1 MPELVFF
8 VGKGG
13 VGKTTVSSA
22 YAVHVTAGSPQQ
34 SLLLST
40 DPAHSLSDVF
50 QARIGGAR
58 KLISAGSSRRLSAVE
73 VDSERVF
80 RSFID
85 EHREDLVDAVE
96 RGSLFTA
103 AEISSL
109 LDTALPGISE
119 MGALLAIDE
128 AIQSGKYSTIIVDT
142 APFGHTLRLFGLAQQ
157 FARLLDFLELA
168 AERDQVLAQHFGGRV
183 DRRGRDFIV
192 EWREKLQQ
200 INHALQST
208 QIFLVTT
215 GESFALNE
223 SIRCIRELENA
234 DPPLKLS
241 GIVLNRMVRQA
252 DDCRACESRVRE
264 EKKAARQLS
273 KAYRRVPLYQAK
285 DPGFPILGVAD
296 LKKLG
301 DSIFGKKAAKWR
313 SPKSTVNVAPVR
325 TSSTEWPMLS
335 APLTFVL
342 GKGGVGKTT
351 VSAALGWQARRKGED
366 EVQVCSVD
374 PAPSLDD
381 VFETEVGDEPR
392 SVLGDR
398 GFQASELDSV
408 ALYKSWVAEMR
419 ASIDAATSATGDGI
433 QIDLSYE
440 RKLFS
445 ELLEIVPPGL
455 DEVLAI
461 FRIIEASQGSRK
473 VIIDMAPTGHALE
486 LLRTPQRILVWA
498 RLLLKSLESHRKLA
512 LAREAA
518 VKIAELEVRARELS
532 LALKGSR
539 AAVYAVMLP
548 EPLPDRET
556 ERLLRYLQ
564 ATGIKPKA
572 VFVNRVFA
580 LVGNGKAKAECDR
593 CMNAAAWQAQ
603 VFTGLKKRLRM
614 KTVYVIPAFE
624 RGPAG
629 KQGLREIT
637 RKLWQLA

>member
-1 MPELVFF
+1 M
-8 VGKGG
+8 
-13 VGKTTVSSA
+13 GKTTVSSA
-22 YAVHVTAGSPQQ
+22 YAVHVAAGPRQRI
-34 SLLLST
+34 LLVST
-40 DPAHSLSDVF
+40 DPAHSLSDIF
-50 QARIGGAR
+50 QARIGDSR
-58 KLISAGSSRRLSAVE
+58 KLISVGSSRRLSALE
-73 VDSERVF
+73 VDAEQVF
-80 RSFID
+80 RSFVD
-85 EHREDLVDAVE
+85 EHREEFVQAVE

-103 AEISSL
+103 EEISSL
-109 LDTALPGISE
+109 LDAALPGISE

-128 AIQSGKYSTIIVDT
+128 AIQSGKYSTVIVDT
-142 APFGHTLRLFGLAQQ
+142 APFGHTLRLFGLPQQ
-157 FARLLDFLELA
+157 FAKLLDFLELA

-183 DRRGRDFIV
+183 DPHGWNFIV
-192 EWREKLQQ
+192 EWREKVQQ
-200 INHALQST
+200 INRAFKSA
-208 QIFLVTT
+208 QILLITT
-215 GESFALNE
+215 AEAFALNE

-241 GIVLNRMVRQA
+241 GIVLNRLVGQG
-252 DDCRACESRVRE
+252 DGCPACERRVRGQ
-264 EKKAARQLS
+264 KNAARQLGQ
-273 KAYRRVPLYQAK
+273 AYGSVPLFQAE

-313 SPKSTVNVAPVR
+313 SPKFPVKVVATR
-325 TSSTEWPMLS
+325 TNSTEWPILS
-335 APLTFVL
+335 APFTFVL

-351 VSAALGWQARRKGED
+351 VSAALGWHARQAGED
-366 EVQVCSVD
+366 EVLICSVD

-398 GFQASELDSV
+398 GFHASELDSV
-408 ALYKSWVAEMR
+408 ALYKNWVAEMR
-419 ASIDAATSATGDGI
+419 AEIDAASSATRGGV

-498 RLLLKSLESHRKLA
+498 RLLLKSLTAHRKLA

-532 LALKGSR
+532 QALKGSR

-556 ERLLRYLQ
+556 ERLLQDLRG
-564 ATGIKPKA
+564 TGIKPKA

-580 LVGNGKAKAECDR
+580 LAGNGKGKTKCDR
-593 CMNAAAWQAQ
+593 CTNAAAWQAQ
-603 VFTGLKKRLRM
+603 VFTGLKKRLNM
-614 KTVYVIPAFE
+614 KAVYVIPAFE
-624 RGPAG
+624 GGPAG

-637 RKLWQLA
+637 KKLWQLA